1 MVAGQEETLDEPPS
15 DGSAAATGEEPQ
27 APPEAAQP
35 PDADLALRDLELS
48 PERPPAARTAEQSAA
63 SEDPSSAERD
73 EPDLSLSTRRL
84 TAEDRK
90 STRPNSSHSCA
101 SRRPS
106 SDYIKKQIYILTLI
120 F

>member
-35 PDADLALRDLELS
+35 PDADLALRDMELS

-84 TAEDRK
+84 PAEARQASTAVQRGG
-90 STRPNSSHSCA
+90 TGCA
-101 SRRPS
+101 M
-106 SDYIKKQIYILTLI
+106 
-120 F
+120 